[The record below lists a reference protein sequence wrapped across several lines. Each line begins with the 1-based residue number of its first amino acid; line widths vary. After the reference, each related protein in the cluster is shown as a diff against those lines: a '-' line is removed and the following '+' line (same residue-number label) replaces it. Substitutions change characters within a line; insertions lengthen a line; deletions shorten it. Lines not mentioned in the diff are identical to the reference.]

1 MANFLAPIINGQQFD
16 ANGDP
21 LSSGTIEVY
30 LAGTSTPATTYTT
43 QAGGTPNTFPIDLNT
58 LGVNED
64 GEIWLIGGASYK
76 FVIKDSA
83 GVTLRTLDNM
93 SGINDSAITTDQWIS
108 YQATPTYVSATS
120 FTVAGDQ
127 TQTFQIGRR
136 LKSTNTGGTIYSTIT
151 GSAYSSP
158 NTTVTVRNDSG
169 VLDSGISQVSYGII
183 SVLNSSLAVLPH
195 TSVELIYVTT
205 TSIALVGTNGGYI
218 WIDGINRSIGVG
230 INKSLGTLTTTTVY
244 NVYAYWTGS
253 AIDLEFSTT
262 GFTANSNGIPQ
273 KTGDTTRTL
282 VGRIRTNSTTTT
294 YNTASDAGVITY
306 WNRKRRAVTLSIQAN
321 QNTASGTDVSV
332 LTGPSYLSWAL
343 DATDFSSTAI
353 NGNTVDT
360 AQNNTTIYVN
370 GGALSASA
378 TTSISG
384 AGGVGSAS
392 PRISSVVAS
401 GYVTTNL
408 SGRVNAGTGTWYAG
422 TDLQAVFL
430 G

>member
-21 LSSGTIEVY
+21 LNSGEIYVY
-30 LAGTSTPATTYTT
+30 LAGSSTPATTYTT

-64 GEIWLIGGASYK
+64 GEIWLIGGAAYK

-93 SGINDSAITTDQWIS
+93 SGINDSAITTDQWIV
-108 YQATPTYVSATS
+108 YQGTPTYVSATS

-158 NTTVTVRNDSG
+158 NTTVTVVNDSG

-183 SVLNSSLAVLPH
+183 SVLDSSLAVLPQ
-195 TSVELIYVTT
+195 TSVDFVYVST
-205 TSIALVGTNGGYI
+205 TSVALVASNGGYL
-218 WIDGINRSIGVG
+218 WINGINRSVG
-230 INKSLGTLTTTTVY
+230 NGISKTLPTLSNATVY
-244 NVYAYWTGS
+244 NVYAFWTGS
-253 AIDLEFSTT
+253 VIDLEFSTT
-262 GFTANSNGIPQ
+262 AYVASSTGIPV
-273 KTGDTTRTL
+273 KTGDATRTL

-294 YNTASDAGVITY
+294 YSTGSDAGVITY
-306 WNRKRRAVTLSIQAN
+306 WNRKRRQVTLSIQVN
-321 QNTASGTDVSV
+321 VNTASGSDVSV
-332 LTGPSYLSWAL
+332 LTGPSYISWAL
-343 DATDFSSTAI
+343 DATDFASTAI

-408 SGRVNAGTGTWYAG
+408 SGRVNAGTGTWYVG
-422 TDLQAVFL
+422 TDLQIVFL

>member
-1 MANFLAPIINGQQFD
+1 MANFLAPIINDQQED
-16 ANGDP
+16 ANGNP

-30 LAGTSTPATTYTT
+30 LAGTSTAATTYQT
-43 QAGGTPNTFPIDLNT
+43 QAGTANTWPITLNT
-58 LGVNED
+58 LGLNSAGAV
-64 GEIWLIGGASYK
+64 WLAGGVAYK
-76 FVIKDSA
+76 FIIKDSA
-83 GVTLRTLDNM
+83 GVTQRTIDNV
-93 SGINDSAITTDQWIS
+93 SGINDSAITADQWLV
-108 YQATPTYVSATS
+108 YQNTPTYVSATS
-120 FTVAGDQ
+120 FSVAGDQ
-127 TQTFQIGRR
+127 TQIFQIGRR
-136 LKSTNTGGTIYSTIT
+136 IKSTNTGGTIYSTIT
-151 GSAYSSP
+151 ASAYSAP
-158 NTTVTVRNDSG
+158 NTTITVQNDSG
-169 VLDSGISQVSYGII
+169 VLDSGLSQVSYGLI
-183 SVLNSSLAVLPH
+183 SVLSSSVRVIPE
-195 TSVELIYVTT
+195 TSVELNYITT
-205 TSIALVGTNGGYI
+205 TSVGLVGTSGGYI
-218 WIDGINRSIGVG
+218 WIDGVNRSIGLGVL
-230 INKSLGTLTTTTVY
+230 KSLGTLVTTTVY

-273 KTGDTTRTL
+273 KTGDATRTL

-294 YNTASDAGVITY
+294 YNTASDAGVVTY

-332 LTGPSYLSWAL
+332 LTGPSYISWAL

-360 AQNNTTIYVN
+360 AQNNSTIYVN
-370 GGALSASA
+370 GAQLSASA

-422 TDLQAVFL
+422 SDLQAVFM